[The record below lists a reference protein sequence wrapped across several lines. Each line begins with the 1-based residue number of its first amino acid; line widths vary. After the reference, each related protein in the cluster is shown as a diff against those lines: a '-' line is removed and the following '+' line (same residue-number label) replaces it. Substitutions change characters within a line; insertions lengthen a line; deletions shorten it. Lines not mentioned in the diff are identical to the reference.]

1 MNYTARES
9 SFKILRYLEEN
20 GDHMEA
26 NNAHEYETTE
36 PVDRTNTPITIQS
49 VIDTFNSLVID
60 RINDLPKISSDYF
73 YVYSGL
79 PEYNKDQ
86 AVHRE
91 LLDMLGPSVSDG
103 DYGIMTA
110 QRRLTV
116 NDFLDEDGNIDYSD
130 LANTIRNKT
139 RDLSRVHI
147 FKINTY
153 KSDRYLFDTKTV
165 LGMSKE
171 PNENDSQFFDDLIN
185 SEISSSTFN
194 KFCKDY
200 FRYIA
205 EGAEFP
211 ERRITKR
218 REFSY
223 NYHVPILQ
231 PSRSELYDYYMV
243 YTRPGL
249 PEDIPNYIGKPSIR
263 LRGFFATS
271 IGIAKFKLPKASMPI
286 QSVTFRIKRERHYHP
301 LNLTLTLLRNNV
313 IISDFYNEY
322 HGDGTEPDYYITF
335 YTTGIPKASKNLIED
350 LELAVTFNTTG
361 DRYDGTVIELII
373 ENILYA
379 GVDTVDG
386 TSNLIDPDKDK
397 INLEMTGTRHLPSEQ
412 LFGYEIAPSENYA
425 RSYGIVS
432 VASYTVSGMYR
443 KPKFIYFTA
452 ENSGYQRSPID
463 GLRVKRDGQIIGYSK
478 DARVNEVNGR
488 LAINRYNSVYDTR
501 YDWRYDPVFVHDV
514 SEIDIRNGDVIE
526 FFLLN
531 SYFPATV
538 FGGSYATQMRYYT
551 YDIELN
557 SIIRHNVR
565 IVVKG
570 IHYSDQLISQ

>member
-1 MNYTARES
+1 MNYTARKS

-26 NNAHEYETTE
+26 NESHHYETTE

-60 RINDLPKISSDYF
+60 RINELPKISSDYL

-86 AVHRE
+86 VVHRE
-91 LLDMLGPSVSDG
+91 LFDMLGPSVSDG
-103 DYGIMTA
+103 DYGIMTV

-116 NDFLDEDGNIDYSD
+116 EDFLDEDGNIDYSD

-171 PNENDSQFFDDLIN
+171 PNENDSQFFDGLVN
-185 SEISSSTFN
+185 KEISSSVFN
-194 KFCKDY
+194 KFCDDY
-200 FRYIA
+200 FRYIT

-211 ERRITKR
+211 ERGITKR

-223 NYHVPILQ
+223 NYRVPILP

-249 PEDIPNYIGKPSIR
+249 PEDIPNYIGKPVIR

-271 IGIAKFKLPKASMPI
+271 IGIAKFKLPKASMLI
-286 QSVTFRIKRERHYHP
+286 QSVTFRIEREYHYHP

-322 HGDGTEPDYYITF
+322 HGDGTERDYYITF
-335 YTTGIPKASKNLIED
+335 YTTGTPKSSKNLIED

-361 DRYDGTVIELII
+361 DKYDGTVIKLTI

-397 INLEMTGTRHLPSEQ
+397 INLEMTGTQHLPSEQ

-478 DARVNEVNGR
+478 NARVNEVNGR
-488 LAINRYNSVYDTR
+488 LAINRYNSVYETR

-538 FGGSYATQMRYYT
+538 FGDAYATQMRYYT
-551 YDIELN
+551 YDIELG
-557 SIIRHNVR
+557 SIVRHNVR

>member
-1 MNYTARES
+1 MNYTARKS
-9 SFKILRYLEEN
+9 SFKILHYLEEN

-26 NNAHEYETTE
+26 NESHHYEATE
-36 PVDRTNTPITIQS
+36 PVDKTNTPITIQS

-73 YVYSGL
+73 YVYSGI

-86 AVHRE
+86 AVHHE
-91 LLDMLGPSVSDG
+91 LFDMLGPSVSDG

-116 NDFLDEDGNIDYSD
+116 EDFLDEDGNIDYSD

-139 RDLSRVHI
+139 RDLSRVHV

-165 LGMSKE
+165 LGMAKE

-194 KFCKDY
+194 KFCEDY

-223 NYHVPILQ
+223 NYHVPILP
-231 PSRSELYDYYMV
+231 PSRSEFYDYYMV
-243 YTRPGL
+243 YARPGN
-249 PEDIPNYIGKPSIR
+249 PYNYSGNYIGKPSAY
-263 LRGFFATS
+263 LFPFFGQAT
-271 IGIAKFKLPKASMPI
+271 GIAKFKLPKNSRPI
-286 QSVTFRIKRERHYHP
+286 QSITIRIKRNGHGHY
-301 LNLTLTLLRNNV
+301 LNITPILLRNNV
-313 IISDFYNEY
+313 IINNFDSRDVSYSPDRNE
-322 HGDGTEPDYYITF
+322 TF
-335 YTTGIPKASKNLIED
+335 YTTGTPKASKNLIED
-350 LELAVTFNTTG
+350 LELAIVIYTGG
-361 DRYDGTVIELII
+361 DRYDAESIELII
-373 ENILYA
+373 DSILYA
-379 GVDTVDG
+379 GVDAIDE

-397 INLEMTGTRHLPSEQ
+397 INYEMTGTQHLHSSYLGLDYGEDD
-412 LFGYEIAPSENYA
+412 LNDDDWNNGYQ
-425 RSYGIVS
+425 IVS
-432 VASYTVSGMYR
+432 VAKYTVSGMYR

-452 ENSGYQRSPID
+452 ENSSYQRMSLD
-463 GLRVKRDGQIIGYSK
+463 GLRVLRDGKVIGYSK
-478 DARVNEVNGR
+478 NARIKDIRIGQLVK
-488 LAINRYNSVYDTR
+488 INNSVYEYR
-501 YDWRYDPVFVHDV
+501 NDWYYDPVFIHDV

-526 FFLLN
+526 PFLLN
-531 SYFPATV
+531 YYYLTNYNFY
-538 FGGSYATQMRYYT
+538 GSGDRNYNL
-551 YDIELN
+551 ELN
-557 SIIRHNVR
+557 DIIKHNVH
-565 IVVKG
+565 IVVRG